1 MASIDDKV
9 KEYAEATK
17 GLNQGWFMSNLLP
30 RAFQAAQS
38 IIPIVPR
45 NIKTYE
51 VLDKQEQGD
60 ACKVRVRFKGDTEAI
75 IESTWEQVGGAWK
88 IADFAAVR

>member
-1 MASIDDKV
+1 MATIDDKV

-30 RAFQAAQS
+30 KAFQAAQT
-38 IIPIVPR
+38 IIPIIPR
-45 NIKTYE
+45 NIKAYE
-51 VLDKQEQGD
+51 VLDKVEQQD
-60 ACKVRVRFKGDTEAI
+60 TCKVRVKFKGDTEAI